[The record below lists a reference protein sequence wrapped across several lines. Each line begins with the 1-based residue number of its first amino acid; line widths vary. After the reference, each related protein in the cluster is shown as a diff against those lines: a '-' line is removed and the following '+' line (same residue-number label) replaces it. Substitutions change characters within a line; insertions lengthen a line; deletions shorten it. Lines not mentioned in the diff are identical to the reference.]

1 MRKKFRV
8 LYILLPLLTLVV
20 ISFGYNAFAAKPEAA
35 ADVAEKGT
43 TLLQLVS
50 AGGTCMIFLG
60 ILSVAAVALIIY
72 HFLNI
77 HPEKLVPRDFTE
89 NLLFLL
95 EKKEYQK
102 ATSVCKQQENM
113 ISKIALKG
121 LEKLPKGKA
130 VVEQALQ
137 YEGRA
142 TIEKLWQN
150 LNYLGDMA
158 VIAPMLGLLG
168 TIIGMINAFNF
179 FKLGTIHPTVL
190 TQGLAKAMIN
200 TAFGLVITV
209 PCLVFYS
216 YFRGKISTITSTA
229 EAVASEMV
237 MLMDKSHN

>member
-1 MRKKFRV
+1 MPKKFRAI
-8 LYILLPLLTLVV
+8 YFLLPIFMMVV
-20 ISFGYNAFAAKPEAA
+20 LFIGTTAFAAKLQTADAA
-35 ADVAEKGT
+35 ADAVNQAPS
-43 TLLQLVS
+43 LWQLVV

-60 ILSVAAVALIIY
+60 LLSVAAVALIIY
-72 HFLNI
+72 HFRTV

-102 ATSVCKQQENM
+102 ATSVCKQQENL
-113 ISKIALKG
+113 ISAIALKG
-121 LEKLPKGKA
+121 LSKISHGKA
-130 VVEQALQ
+130 VI
-137 YEGRA
+137 EGAIQFEGKARM
-142 TIEKLWQN
+142 EKLWQN

-168 TIIGMINAFNF
+168 TILGMISAFNY
-179 FKLGTIHPTVL
+179 FKLGTIHPAVL

-229 EAVASEMV
+229 EAVSSEMV
-237 MLMDKSHN
+237 QLMGK